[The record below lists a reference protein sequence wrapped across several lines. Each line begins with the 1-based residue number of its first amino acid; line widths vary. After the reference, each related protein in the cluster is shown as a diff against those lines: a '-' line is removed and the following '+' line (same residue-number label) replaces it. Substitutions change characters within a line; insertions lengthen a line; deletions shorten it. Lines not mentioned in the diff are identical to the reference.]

1 MTGHTGQVVG
11 YVRVSAADQNE
22 QRQLHA
28 LGDVDRLFSEK
39 VSGKNIDDRAQLKE
53 MLAYVRDG
61 DKVRVKSP
69 DRLARSTRDL
79 LDLIEQLQHKGVAVE
94 FVDNPALNTDTPQG
108 EFMLT
113 ILAAVA
119 QLERATIR
127 ERQAEGI
134 ALAKKQGVYDRGP
147 KLTPEQVRQAK
158 EQVDLGVPKAK
169 IARELE
175 VSRQTL
181 YDALAGRGKYSASQY
196 DMRASVG
203 EDCNDGSHQGQ
214 HRND

>member
-1 MTGHTGQVVG
+1 MSKGLVMSGHRGQIVG

-22 QRQLHA
+22 ARQVEA
-28 LGDVDRLFSEK
+28 IGDVDRTFSEK
-39 VSGKNIDDRAQLKE
+39 VSGKSVGGREQLNA
-53 MLAYVRDG
+53 LIAYVREG
-61 DKVRVKSP
+61 DTVRVKSP

-79 LDLIEQLQHKGVAVE
+79 LDLVEQFRAKGVAVE
-94 FVDNPALNTDTPQG
+94 FVDNPALNTDTPRG

-134 ALAKKQGVYDRGP
+134 AIAKENGVYDRAP
-147 KLTPEQVRQAK
+147 KLAAEQIAEARERIDA
-158 EQVDLGVPKAK
+158 GVPKAAV
-169 IARELE
+169 ARQLG

-181 YDALAGRGKYSASQY
+181 YTALSGGGVYA
-196 DMRASVG
+196 
-203 EDCNDGSHQGQ
+203 
-214 HRND
+214 

>member
-1 MTGHTGQVVG
+1 MSGHNGQVVG

-22 QRQLHA
+22 ARQLEA
-28 LGDVDRLFSEK
+28 IGDVDKLFSEK
-39 VSGKNIDDRAQLKE
+39 VSGRNIDDRKE
-53 MLAYVRDG
+53 LSEMMSYVREG
-61 DKVRVKSP
+61 DRVRVKSP

-79 LDLIEQLQHKGVAVE
+79 LDLIEQLRGKRVAVE

-134 ALAKKQGVYDRGP
+134 ELAKGRGVYERAP
-147 KLTPEQVRQAK
+147 KLTSSQIETARIK
-158 EQVDLGVPKAK
+158 VDEGVPKAVV
-169 IARELE
+169 ARELD

-181 YDALAGRGKYSASQY
+181 YAALKGEGKYADVS
-196 DMRASVG
+196 
-203 EDCNDGSHQGQ
+203 
-214 HRND
+214 

>member
-1 MTGHTGQVVG
+1 MSGHKGQVVG

-22 QRQLHA
+22 GRQVEA
-28 LGDVDRLFSEK
+28 LGEVDRTFSEA
-39 VSGKNIDDRAQLKE
+39 VSGKKVDDRARLRE
-53 MLAYVRDG
+53 MLAYVREG
-61 DKVRVKSP
+61 DTVRVKSP

-79 LDLIEQLQHKGVAVE
+79 LGLVEQLQAKGVAVE
-94 FVDNPALNTDTPQG
+94 FVDNAALNTHTPQG

-134 ALAKKQGVYDRGP
+134 AIAKRRGVYERKP
-147 KLTPEQVRQAK
+147 KLTPDQIADARRRI
-158 EQVDLGVPKAK
+158 DSGVPKAK
-169 IARELE
+169 IARDLG

-181 YDALAGRGKYSASQY
+181 YAALSGSGRYSEIAKIAS
-196 DMRASVG
+196 
-203 EDCNDGSHQGQ
+203 
-214 HRND
+214 